1 MDGKNTMT
9 KKENKSTIP
18 YHEIEA
24 LAECFLPF
32 IREYYD
38 SEEGQK
44 EFDEWQNKQQGK
56 HE

>member
-38 SEEGQK
+38 SKEGQT